1 MHFGTF
7 PQLTGRPDQL
17 RELVQDLDTEVWEL
31 EPGKPVEW

>member
-7 PQLTGRPDQL
+7 PALTGKPE
-17 RELVQDLDTEVWEL
+17 ELAKLVTVSGIVVWPL

>member
-7 PQLTGRPDQL
+7 PLLTGRPDQL
-17 RELVQDLDTEVWEL
+17 RELVQDLVTEVWEL

>member
-7 PQLTGRPDQL
+7 PALTGTPEEL
-17 RELVQDLDTEVWEL
+17 RERISGLGIEVWAL